1 MGSIHNVF
9 IFSGGKGKRMGIFK
23 KNNVKAFAKVNSKKL
38 LITHIENVNKFL
50 NVEKI
55 FVIIT
60 EKKVFLKI
68 N

>member
-1 MGSIHNVF
+1 MGTINNVF

-38 LITHIENVNKFL
+38 LINHIENVNKYL
-50 NVEKI
+50 NAKKI

-60 EKKVFLKI
+60 EKKKYF
-68 N
+68 